1 MKLGRSLYELF
12 HDGYG
17 TLLNKNAMHIVE
29 FLALV
34 WKTETCGEYLVNFP
48 IKFNYGKL
56 RVATKNVLEK
66 SSPGKHHQQEELNF

>member
-56 RVATKNVLEK
+56 RVAKKKRFRKVI
-66 SSPGKHHQQEELNF
+66 PR